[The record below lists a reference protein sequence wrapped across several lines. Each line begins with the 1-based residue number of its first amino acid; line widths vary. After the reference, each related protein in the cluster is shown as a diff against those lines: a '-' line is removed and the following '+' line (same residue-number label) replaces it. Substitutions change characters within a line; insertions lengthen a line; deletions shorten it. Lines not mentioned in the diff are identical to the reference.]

1 MSKDE
6 NLNSTWKLYVIIL
19 KWWIFA
25 PLLLLCLFRK
35 FLLFHDLNIKMHV
48 WFYLLSSNVGGRK
61 SDVYP
66 ASYNCSWSRTHPT
79 FRCNEKKPLIIEK
92 LSPFRCRIEIN
103 KFVQKIGSSDSSS
116 FWRSFQPD
124 CLRKGLSVL
133 DPKTG
138 QEETE
143 FRFKLVI
150 TSARAFYVQMTTI
163 ELELI
168 CGTDASKILGLL
180 TWFECI
186 HHARSLL
193 TSHQILKCFIEWGFN
208 YINCPQH
215 MPHKGTERRGNA
227 IRWRENRG

>member
-1 MSKDE
+1 MFDSIYCHPMSAAVKVMCIQLAITVLE
-6 NLNSTWKLYVIIL
+6 AGPTL
-19 KWWIFA
+19 
-25 PLLLLCLFRK
+25 PLDVMKRGHWSLRN
-35 FLLFHDLNIKMHV
+35 FLLSAV
-48 WFYLLSSNVGGRK
+48 
-61 SDVYP
+61 
-66 ASYNCSWSRTHPT
+66 
-79 FRCNEKKPLIIEK
+79 
-92 LSPFRCRIEIN
+92 IEIN

-208 YINCPQH
+208 YINCPQICLIKEPKEEE
-215 MPHKGTERRGNA
+215 MPYVEEKIEANLIEALADATA
-227 IRWRENRG
+227 QSWTY